1 MPMSY
6 PSSMKATARRYYVV
20 LGMDFQQI
28 SEILPPTAITIAG
41 WAEEE
46 DWEKQRRLLN
56 SSTLKIGLLAL
67 SQINRIYDEAESEDR
82 LVSSKEVDMVSK
94 HRKMMEDL
102 NKDLAFVANAIDA
115 NGMFMELIRERDEEL
130 FNKVVELSME
140 FTQSLASK
148 FGDL

>member
-1 MPMSY
+1 MPKTY
-6 PSSMKATARRYYVV
+6 PSSMIATARRYFVV
-20 LGMDFQQI
+20 LGMDFTQI

-67 SQINRIYDEAESEDR
+67 AQINRIYDEAEQENR
-82 LVSSKEVDMVSK
+82 LVTSKEVDMVSK

-115 NGMFMELIRERDEEL
+115 NGMFMELIRERDEDL